1 MDVIVPYGINY
12 KKCTN
17 VSFSGY
23 KKTQIFPY
31 LQKNVQEK
39 KSETVM
45 ALVAELHCSSF
56 YNELNNFIINFYSNH
71 LILSAL
77 TYSFFICRNFQKI
90 QQLKS
95 NIKKCHQNI
104 ALINS
109 NEVRNIY
116 CSIFSNFLENKHNRF
131 LIKLEPR
138 CYQSEFFLLHS
149 NLPTYNV
156 VFDDNN
162 VALSDLLSRG
172 LREILYWIDNP
183 KLNTDTLEKILY
195 WIHWCIKIE
204 SLEKKIYKGVNLV
217 FNSNYSILNKIKK
230 NNGWEFFLWV
240 KIWNANNK
248 NHFLNKILL
257 KSLTKLFFHNYV
269 RQKLKDRAG
278 ILAVAILVCNW
289 QSKIKIERKITKME
303 IFTSLNAN
311 QFYKNINIEE
321 CNDEKYLE
329 SYNNFNNIKTT
340 ENVKKLYKIN
350 TLEKKMDFLRE
361 YIPIE
366 KKEEPEEDSKNKNVK
381 KVSDY
386 FSK

>member
-1 MDVIVPYGINY
+1 M
-12 KKCTN
+12 
-17 VSFSGY
+17 
-23 KKTQIFPY
+23 
-31 LQKNVQEK
+31 
-39 KSETVM
+39 
-45 ALVAELHCSSF
+45 
-56 YNELNNFIINFYSNH
+56 
-71 LILSAL
+71 
-77 TYSFFICRNFQKI
+77 
-90 QQLKS
+90 
-95 NIKKCHQNI
+95 
-104 ALINS
+104 
-109 NEVRNIY
+109 
-116 CSIFSNFLENKHNRF
+116 
-131 LIKLEPR
+131 
-138 CYQSEFFLLHS
+138 
-149 NLPTYNV
+149 
-156 VFDDNN
+156 
-162 VALSDLLSRG
+162 
-172 LREILYWIDNP
+172 
-183 KLNTDTLEKILY
+183 
-195 WIHWCIKIE
+195 
-204 SLEKKIYKGVNLV
+204 NLV